1 MATKVLP
8 LKRILALPTWGEIHT
23 VSVIHPF
30 ISDFFQMEHPVRWS
44 FIQEKFSP
52 FLSSLFCRKN
62 SSSKP
67 RRINTISNNEE
78 NRSPLHNVI
87 LQDVVVHNY
96 ATVNDIKKVVS
107 FLSSRQVYSKLLFPK
122 TRCKSNNNNSPHSS
136 HVHFHTTTKIDAPSR
151 NKKNIQW
158 TSILPLS
165 SVVY

>member
-1 MATKVLP
+1 
-8 LKRILALPTWGEIHT
+8 
-23 VSVIHPF
+23 
-30 ISDFFQMEHPVRWS
+30 MEHPVRWS

-78 NRSPLHNVI
+78 NQSPLHNVI
-87 LQDVVVHNY
+87 LQDVIVHNY

-107 FLSSRQVYSKLLFPK
+107 FFISKTSVLK
-122 TRCKSNNNNSPHSS
+122 TTFSKKTVLQKQDASQI
-136 HVHFHTTTKIDAPSR
+136 TTIPPTPIMFISTPRRKLMPLAET
-151 NKKNIQW
+151 KKNIQW

>member
-1 MATKVLP
+1 MH
-8 LKRILALPTWGEIHT
+8 LALPTWGKIHT
-23 VSVIHPF
+23 VSVIHQF
-30 ISDFFQMEHPVRWS
+30 ISYFFRMQHPVRWS

-87 LQDVVVHNY
+87 LQDVIVHNY

-107 FLSSRQVYSKLLFPK
+107 FFIIKTSVLKTTFSKKQDASQITTIPPTPLMFISTPRRKLMPLAETKKTFSGLPYCLFL
-122 TRCKSNNNNSPHSS
+122 
-136 HVHFHTTTKIDAPSR
+136 V
-151 NKKNIQW
+151 
-158 TSILPLS
+158 
-165 SVVY
+165 